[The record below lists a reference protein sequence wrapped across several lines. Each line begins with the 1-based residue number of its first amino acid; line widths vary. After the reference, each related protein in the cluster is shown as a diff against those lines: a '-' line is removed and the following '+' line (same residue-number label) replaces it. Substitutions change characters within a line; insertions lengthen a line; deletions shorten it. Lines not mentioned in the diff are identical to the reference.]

1 MKLITRE
8 FNTDLITFDLS
19 SDMMISLTDIAKANG
34 KQVKHWLENQ
44 STKEYLDEYG
54 SVVGIPTTDLL
65 VVKQGGTNQGTWA
78 NQDIALYFAQWC
90 SPKFHIWCNNQIKE
104 LLTKGVVAMPTSYR
118 DAIAQLLIEIDA
130 KEEAIR
136 TKAEIGDRRQAT
148 AMNTASQLS
157 KQLDKAKDFAT
168 IKRIESIT
176 GTKYNWRELKKASV
190 ANDYPVNDVF
200 DANYGTVKSYHA
212 DAWLD
217 VYGVDI
223 TEFK

>member
-1 MKLITRE
+1 MQTNLININPDLTMSSLEIVKVINAIRE
-8 FNTDLITFDLS
+8 SEGANTELMH
-19 SDMMISLTDIAKANG
+19 SDFLKKVPFVLGEIVAGNFSCYYVASNG
-34 KQVKHWLENQ
+34 KQNPCYNFPKREAMLMLMSYSYTAQAAVYDAYVKLENQ
-44 STKEYLDEYG
+44 QPKL
-54 SVVGIPTTDLL
+54 PTTYKEALL
-65 VVKQGGTNQGTWA
+65 
-78 NQDIALYFAQWC
+78 AL
-90 SPKFHIWCNNQIKE
+90 I
-104 LLTKGVVAMPTSYR
+104 
-118 DAIAQLLIEIDA
+118 A
-130 KEEAIR
+130 KEEALEQAIA

-176 GTKYNWRELKKASV
+176 GAKYNWRELKKASV

>member
-1 MKLITRE
+1 MKLITKE
-8 FNTDLITFDLS
+8 FNSNLVTFDLS
-19 SDMMISLTDIAKANG
+19 SDIMISLTDIAKANG
-34 KQVKHWLENQ
+34 KLVGHWLTLQ
-44 STKEYLDEYG
+44 STKDYLDEYA
-54 SVVGIPTTDLL
+54 SVIGITITDLV

-104 LLTKGVVAMPTSYR
+104 LLTNGVVVMPTSYR

-157 KQLDKAKDFAT
+157 KQLDKAKDYAT

-190 ANDYPVNDVF
+190 ANHYPVNNVF

-217 VYGVDI
+217 VYGVNI
-223 TEFK
+223 EEFK